1 MQRLLGLWWP
11 FSWLWDCHLEEWAH
25 LSWKYCYSFQQSFT
39 GHVTAIQPA
48 VLLSCYSL
56 VKYRSTCGCGLIRFW
71 WHFSHCSKWLNFCNK
86 FLQIDDYTSPRCIIV
101 MLVKIN
107 QIIYAGVT
115 IKLTLWFFFILCY
128 AFILYWQLHFYGFFF
143 FFFTKKCFELLLHCI
158 TIAFLFKAA
167 MLFYA
172 FNDLYF
178 MWVRSVLWFFMFF

>member
-39 GHVTAIQPA
+39 GHVTAIQRA

-56 VKYRSTCGCGLIRFW
+56 VKYRSTCCCGLIRFW

-115 IKLTLWFFFILCY
+115 IKLTLWFFFYSLLCVY
-128 AFILYWQLHFYGFFF
+128 FILTTAFLWGFFF
-143 FFFTKKCFELLLHCI
+143 FFYKKMFWTIVALYNYRISFQSSNAVLCF
-158 TIAFLFKAA
+158 
-167 MLFYA
+167 
-172 FNDLYF
+172 
-178 MWVRSVLWFFMFF
+178 